1 MKKNVF
7 IVMIRNGQRIFL
19 LSILLVS
26 FLFTGCKKNEYDLS
40 KGIDTE
46 ATVGGDSL
54 LISIG
59 KTLPVRLD
67 SMINRQNIELLKKSA
82 NGEYSLQKGDSI
94 APKNVPKI
102 DPVTIKIDPIS
113 VNPSVVS
120 FTDLKFPTFVID
132 PISSSS
138 AFNTPS
144 FVLSKGIDP
153 VNVLTKIPLNFAS
166 KVVAK
171 AGGQRRTMATFSVGP
186 FLASKDSSFNQVIN
200 IPTFPIE
207 LKKVDK
213 IYLRN
218 NIVTITFN
226 KKLLND
232 LNLVSKTELLKIFRI
247 DFPSEYGISNAV
259 GINSRIEGNSFI
271 IENAILPSAA
281 DSVTYSFQLDYL
293 NTSNILQNG
302 NLVLSRNVPFS
313 FSYQISGEVNNIGD
327 LTGKSANLS
336 LSIKTAPTVYDLDIE
351 SKQIVVSMDAG
362 SKNVDKV
369 ITGIPTDVSH
379 ISSVTF
385 EDGAYI
391 SLNVSDPKILPFALS
406 NGYVEIN
413 LPKTFVFKPS
423 TDPNFNTST
432 NVLKMPYSSLF
443 TTKRLD
449 VQGLNINKD
458 ISKGS
463 GSFELIDAL
472 TYKGVNL
479 TLDSIKTSLLV
490 AQGLGVKNVNL
501 TADFVNF
508 KVSNAAVTT
517 NAVTAVVPSKTS
529 NININKFISKD
540 LLKIYNIGL
549 THTSNLT
556 LHLDITGLPA
566 EIDSLFFKNY
576 VITFPSSMVFKSGT
590 VNAKNQIVL
599 NRGFKV
605 SRGLPVSLLAPL
617 KLKSMR
623 ATAETPVL
631 LDSTGFNVNKGFTK
645 VMTLEKFDFAP
656 DGITLTDGN
665 FVLNESVSLSGSIR
679 VKGASL
685 NTKDVGSITVKPS
698 ITIDDITVGS
708 LEGQVSP
715 TIDPI
720 SQSVKL
726 ALPDF
731 LKQSGT
737 NLAIVNP
744 MITLEIGNST
754 GIPVD
759 LNMDLIPKRNG
770 VVIPNATVNTSM
782 TVSAAS
788 KLGQLTW
795 SKFWLSPKDTLRT
808 AGFNFVSLTNL
819 PTLLKTVPDEIEIKV
834 NAAANQSQHHYID
847 LQSAVNQIKV
857 KYNFNVP
864 LSFDKDFE
872 LSYTDV
878 VSNLK
883 KDLVDVVKY
892 AKQVQLIAVIT
903 NSIPLNLTLNLTLLD
918 SNKNPIPTSEI
929 EITQMGTIKS
939 CNIADKSASVN
950 NLNLGFKEIVAG
962 SLSKLDAISFH
973 VSAKATS
980 SVIPLNASQTIGVSF
995 KVKIPNGLTITE
1007 K

>member
-1 MKKNVF
+1 M
-7 IVMIRNGQRIFL
+7 
-19 LSILLVS
+19 
-26 FLFTGCKKNEYDLS
+26 
-40 KGIDTE
+40 
-46 ATVGGDSL
+46 
-54 LISIG
+54 
-59 KTLPVRLD
+59 
-67 SMINRQNIELLKKSA
+67 
-82 NGEYSLQKGDSI
+82 
-94 APKNVPKI
+94 
-102 DPVTIKIDPIS
+102 
-113 VNPSVVS
+113 
-120 FTDLKFPTFVID
+120 
-132 PISSSS
+132 
-138 AFNTPS
+138 
-144 FVLSKGIDP
+144 
-153 VNVLTKIPLNFAS
+153 
-166 KVVAK
+166 
-171 AGGQRRTMATFSVGP
+171 
-186 FLASKDSSFNQVIN
+186 
-200 IPTFPIE
+200 
-207 LKKVDK
+207 
-213 IYLRN
+213 
-218 NIVTITFN
+218 
-226 KKLLND
+226 
-232 LNLVSKTELLKIFRI
+232 
-247 DFPSEYGISNAV
+247 
-259 GINSRIEGNSFI
+259 
-271 IENAILPSAA
+271 
-281 DSVTYSFQLDYL
+281 
-293 NTSNILQNG
+293 
-302 NLVLSRNVPFS
+302 
-313 FSYQISGEVNNIGD
+313 
-327 LTGKSANLS
+327 
-336 LSIKTAPTVYDLDIE
+336 
-351 SKQIVVSMDAG
+351 
-362 SKNVDKV
+362 
-369 ITGIPTDVSH
+369 
-379 ISSVTF
+379 
-385 EDGAYI
+385 
-391 SLNVSDPKILPFALS
+391 
-406 NGYVEIN
+406 
-413 LPKTFVFKPS
+413 
-423 TDPNFNTST
+423 
-432 NVLKMPYSSLF
+432 
-443 TTKRLD
+443 
-449 VQGLNINKD
+449 
-458 ISKGS
+458 
-463 GSFELIDAL
+463 
-472 TYKGVNL
+472 
-479 TLDSIKTSLLV
+479 
-490 AQGLGVKNVNL
+490 
-501 TADFVNF
+501 
-508 KVSNAAVTT
+508 
-517 NAVTAVVPSKTS
+517 
-529 NININKFISKD
+529 
-540 LLKIYNIGL
+540 
-549 THTSNLT
+549 
-556 LHLDITGLPA
+556 
-566 EIDSLFFKNY
+566 
-576 VITFPSSMVFKSGT
+576 
-590 VNAKNQIVL
+590 
-599 NRGFKV
+599 
-605 SRGLPVSLLAPL
+605 PVSLLAPL